1 MSNIL
6 PFTRLRSTND
16 VRSHVNDCAHRHIR
30 LAKHAGIVS
39 CADCGSALTPFS
51 ALSIL
56 AEQYGLALSQIEHLK
71 DRLALADARI
81 LELSETLD
89 AIDNL
94 KRAPK
99 QPSTDT

>member
-6 PFTRLRSTND
+6 SFTRLRSTND
-16 VRSHVNDCAHRHIR
+16 ARSPANDCAHRHIR
-30 LAKHAGIVS
+30 LDKQAGTVS
-39 CADCGSALTPFS
+39 CSDCGEALAPFS
-51 ALSIL
+51 ALSML

-71 DRLALADARI
+71 NRLALADSRV
-81 LELSETLD
+81 LELSRTLD

-99 QPSTDT
+99 QPSTDP

>member
-6 PFTRLRSTND
+6 PFTRLSTND
-16 VRSHVNDCAHRHIR
+16 ARSDGNDCAHRHIR
-30 LAKHAGIVS
+30 LDKHGGTVS
-39 CADCGSALTPFS
+39 CSDCGAALAPFS
-51 ALSIL
+51 ALSML

-71 DRLALADARI
+71 NRLALADARI
-81 LELSETLD
+81 LELSKTFD

-99 QPSTDT
+99 QPSTET